1 MNLQGYY
8 TTQGAALAVRIAAG
22 TAALTVTKVTAGSG
36 QTALPSAAAL
46 ADTKQ
51 TLSVGAARVSGSTAV
66 LPVTLA
72 EASAAAGYTLTEL
85 GVYARDPAEGEIL
98 YQVFRLDAP
107 RAVTKGGEDT
117 LRFYL
122 RQSIGN
128 AGVSVTCSSAGL
140 LVDEDLDPV
149 RADISALNARVEV
162 KSIPDR
168 SVTVALSELKDYL
181 LTMPR
186 LLTEN
191 LTINVTVSAA
201 GETLDDNLH
210 IVDLYGPGTLTIMG
224 GGCTVNGCV
233 ECQDCTCLILLNDI
247 HFCAADFMTTF
258 SHAAVRAH
266 RANSLTL
273 FGCTLTGNGSCSGI
287 SAYQHSRVAFEYGS
301 IKNCARAVWATICSQ
316 CTVFCESTQVAG
328 FTENTIGAYAERGS
342 IIGLGDLAPVLLGA
356 GSNAK
361 NGGVIVKAD
370 GTLV

>member
-8 TTQGAALAVRIAAG
+8 TTQGAALAARIAAG
-22 TAALTVTKVTAGSG
+22 TAQLTVTKVTAGSG

-51 TLSVGAARVSGSTAV
+51 TLTVGSARVSGSTAV

-85 GVYARDPAEGEIL
+85 GVYARDPAAGEIL

-107 RAVTKGGEDT
+107 RAVTKGGEDA

-122 RQSIGN
+122 RQSVGN

-149 RADISALNARVEV
+149 RADISALDARVEV

-168 SVTVALSELKDYL
+168 SVTVALSELKNYL

-224 GGCTVNGCV
+224 DGCTVNGCV
-233 ECQDCTCLILLNDI
+233 ECQDCTCLILLNGI
-247 HFCAADFMTTF
+247 NFCAADFMTTF
-258 SHAAVRAH
+258 GHAAVRAH
-266 RANSLTL
+266 RAHSLTV
-273 FGCTLTGNGSCSGI
+273 FGCTLTGNGICSGI
-287 SAYQHSRVAFEYGS
+287 SAYEHSRVSFEYGS
-301 IKNCARAVWATICSQ
+301 IKNCARAAWATICSQ
-316 CTVFCESTQVAG
+316 CTVFCNSTQAAG
-328 FTENTIGAYAERGS
+328 FTGNTIGAYAERAS
-342 IIGLGDLAPVLLGA
+342 VIGLGDQAPVLLGA